1 MQETS
6 RSIDTGIEHLQIK
19 GRYILTSVKSGLMII
34 DQHRAHVRILFDRYM
49 SHIQDKKGVS
59 QRLLF
64 PEMIQLSPAQGAEL
78 LSVQEDF
85 EALGFDI
92 SDMGGGAYAVNA
104 VPAGI
109 DGLDVPTLIDKMLE
123 TATQRGGDVSVDV
136 HEAISL
142 ALAESAAIPY
152 GQILSPLEMEKLIS
166 DLFSLTAPNYTPDGK
181 TVVSVI
187 GDDELQKRFR

>member
-1 MQETS
+1 
-6 RSIDTGIEHLQIK
+6 
-19 GRYILTSVKSGLMII
+19 
-34 DQHRAHVRILFDRYM
+34 M
-49 SHIQDKKGVS
+49 S
-59 QRLLF
+59 
-64 PEMIQLSPAQGAEL
+64 
-78 LSVQEDF
+78 
-85 EALGFDI
+85 
-92 SDMGGGAYAVNA
+92 
-104 VPAGI
+104 
-109 DGLDVPTLIDKMLE
+109 TLIDKMLE

>member
-1 MQETS
+1 M
-6 RSIDTGIEHLQIK
+6 
-19 GRYILTSVKSGLMII
+19 TSVKSGLMII

-64 PEMIQLSPAQGAEL
+64 PEMIQLSRHKERNCCRFRKILKHWDSIFRYGRRGLRRQC
-78 LSVQEDF
+78 
-85 EALGFDI
+85 
-92 SDMGGGAYAVNA
+92 

-187 GDDELQKRFR
+187 GDDELQKRFC